1 MRTRMLSD
9 QIGERIT
16 ALSGADFEGPM
27 TVREETPK
35 PVDRP
40 SAAPRGGEAGS
51 HKPGRR
57 EFSKIGADAAP
68 PGKAIATTT
77 SALLRWLSPRPF
89 EPRAGPPETTRLGSR
104 LPDVPLQFEAIQN
117 QIRSAKLPL
126 GSGVA
131 RVEQQ

>member
-1 MRTRMLSD
+1 MKVSRTSHTSRRAFLYLLLL
-9 QIGERIT
+9 
-16 ALSGADFEGPM
+16 AL
-27 TVREETPK
+27 V
-35 PVDRP
+35 V
-40 SAAPRGGEAGS
+40 SAVQ
-51 HKPGRR
+51 
-57 EFSKIGADAAP
+57 
-68 PGKAIATTT
+68 IATTT

-104 LPDVPLQFEAIQN
+104 LPDVPLQFEAVQN